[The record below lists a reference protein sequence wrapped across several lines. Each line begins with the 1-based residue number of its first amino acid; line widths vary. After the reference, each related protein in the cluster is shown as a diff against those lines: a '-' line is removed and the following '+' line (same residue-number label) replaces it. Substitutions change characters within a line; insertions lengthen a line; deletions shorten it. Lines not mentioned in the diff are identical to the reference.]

1 MLALFSCFKHT
12 SLTNSNPR
20 SNVISDWNCGG
31 AKSTAYSRDN
41 FRSLIN
47 ITWLYHRQWFLDS
60 RTKSNNHKSWI
71 MKPITSNSSMI
82 SPDPL
87 SHEQFQKPQSVDD
100 DSMVLLPIYTY
111 ICRTIISMFENP
123 LEATVLRI
131 FQQVLTL
138 LIHTWW
144 CHEHSWVITCY
155 HHDVSLFYCYIMA
168 NITLLVDGLEHF

>member
-1 MLALFSCFKHT
+1 MSFPIGIVEGPRARRIVVTTSGRWLTSHGSITDNGFLIHELNQIITKVESWNPSHLTHPWYHPIPYHMSSFK
-12 SLTNSNPR
+12 N
-20 SNVISDWNCGG
+20 
-31 AKSTAYSRDN
+31 
-41 FRSLIN
+41 
-47 ITWLYHRQWFLDS
+47 
-60 RTKSNNHKSWI
+60 
-71 MKPITSNSSMI
+71 
-82 SPDPL
+82 
-87 SHEQFQKPQSVDD
+87 PQSVDD

-111 ICRTIISMFENP
+111 ICRTIIIMFENP

-168 NITLLVDGLEHF
+168 NITLLVGGLEHF

>member
-1 MLALFSCFKHT
+1 MSFPIGIVEGPRARRMVVTT
-12 SLTNSNPR
+12 SGRWLTSHG
-20 SNVISDWNCGG
+20 SI
-31 AKSTAYSRDN
+31 TDN
-41 FRSLIN
+41 GFLIYELN
-47 ITWLYHRQWFLDS
+47 Q
-60 RTKSNNHKSWI
+60 TKSNNHKSLI

-111 ICRTIISMFENP
+111 ICRIIIIMFKNP
-123 LEATVLRI
+123 LEATLLRI

-144 CHEHSWVITCY
+144 YHEHSWVITCY
-155 HHDVSLFYCYIMA
+155 HHDCSLFYCYIMA
-168 NITLLVDGLEHF
+168 NITLLVGGL